1 MVEHSPESGTFL
13 EVVLPGRARQF
24 VVVSQAPFLIGR
36 GAETGNDLQLEDRR
50 ISRSCAA
57 IVADDG
63 GYALEDRG
71 HRHGVFVNGNNVERV
86 KLQDGDHIDFGL
98 EDGCE
103 LIFHD
108 SGEGPSIEAMLTR
121 LGSIPSITSAQ
132 TGNMS
137 KLNLLLEATTL
148 LHSQLSLDSVLGTM
162 LEHAIAITHADRG
175 LLLEPDDSG
184 ELKQRLVRTSQS
196 ARVQREHIPASQTAV
211 RQAIERQSSVITA
224 DLGLA
229 DAALKSAQSVVAQ
242 RLRSVVVIPLYAMPR
257 ANSDQSVA
265 PAHGQLLGVLYC
277 DSTRPAAFSNLD
289 RQILDALGM
298 ESASILDN
306 ARLVERERE
315 RQRLEQEL
323 SIARYIQKALL
334 PVGMNKYP
342 HLSISGVHLPCHE
355 VGGDYFDVFPISDQR
370 TAVLIADVSGK
381 GLGAA
386 LLTTILQGALS
397 GMSIG
402 VEPVRVFNHI
412 NKFLCEHSELG
423 RYATMFFGIFGQNGS
438 LEYIR
443 AGHPSPLVIRRGEV
457 TELYS
462 GGSFP
467 VGLIEEA
474 EFTSTTVQL
483 EPEDTLVL
491 FSDGITE
498 AENTDRDLFQTF
510 RLQEALAGRG
520 LNNEPLEQ
528 LQQAVLDSVNAF
540 CAGAAQA
547 DDLTMLMVRYRAPAL
562 DADSTTGSVLT

>member
-1 MVEHSPESGTFL
+1 
-13 EVVLPGRARQF
+13 
-24 VVVSQAPFLIGR
+24 
-36 GAETGNDLQLEDRR
+36 
-50 ISRSCAA
+50 
-57 IVADDG
+57 
-63 GYALEDRG
+63 
-71 HRHGVFVNGNNVERV
+71 
-86 KLQDGDHIDFGL
+86 
-98 EDGCE
+98 
-103 LIFHD
+103 
-108 SGEGPSIEAMLTR
+108 
-121 LGSIPSITSAQ
+121 
-132 TGNMS
+132 
-137 KLNLLLEATTL
+137 
-148 LHSQLSLDSVLGTM
+148 
-162 LEHAIAITHADRG
+162 
-175 LLLEPDDSG
+175 
-184 ELKQRLVRTSQS
+184 
-196 ARVQREHIPASQTAV
+196 
-211 RQAIERQSSVITA
+211 
-224 DLGLA
+224 
-229 DAALKSAQSVVAQ
+229 
-242 RLRSVVVIPLYAMPR
+242 
-257 ANSDQSVA
+257 
-265 PAHGQLLGVLYC
+265 
-277 DSTRPAAFSNLD
+277 
-289 RQILDALGM
+289 
-298 ESASILDN
+298 
-306 ARLVERERE
+306 
-315 RQRLEQEL
+315 
-323 SIARYIQKALL
+323 
-334 PVGMNKYP
+334 
-342 HLSISGVHLPCHE
+342 
-355 VGGDYFDVFPISDQR
+355 
-370 TAVLIADVSGK
+370 
-381 GLGAA
+381 
-386 LLTTILQGALS
+386 
-397 GMSIG
+397 MSIG

>member
-1 MVEHSPESGTFL
+1 MLEHSPESGTFL
-13 EVVLPGRARQF
+13 EVIIPGRTPQYA
-24 VVVSQAPFLIGR
+24 VVTHTPFLIGR
-36 GAETGNDLQLEDRR
+36 GSETGNHLQLEDRR
-50 ISRSCAA
+50 ISRRCAA
-57 IVADDG
+57 LMADES
-63 GYALEDRG
+63 GYLLEDRG
-71 HRHGVFVNGNNVERV
+71 HRLGLFVNGNNVERV
-86 KLQDGDHIDFGL
+86 RLRDGDLIDFGL

-103 LIFHD
+103 LIFH
-108 SGEGPSIEAMLTR
+108 SLPEGQSIETMLTR
-121 LGSIPSITSAQ
+121 MGSIPSITATQ
-132 TGNMS
+132 PGNLG
-137 KLNLLLEATTL
+137 KLKLLLEATSL

-162 LEHAIAITHADRG
+162 LEHAIAITNADRG
-175 LLLEPDDSG
+175 LLLEGDGSG
-184 ELKQRLVRTSQS
+184 ELRQRLVRASKS
-196 ARVQREHIPASQTAV
+196 ARVQREHIPPSQTAV

-229 DAALKSAQSVVAQ
+229 DSALKSAQSVVAQ

-257 ANSDQSVA
+257 ASSDESIVLTR
-265 PAHGQLLGVLYC
+265 GQLLGVLYC

-334 PVGMNKYP
+334 PQGMNKYP
-342 HLSISGVHLPCHE
+342 HLSVSGIHLPCHE
-355 VGGDYFDVFPISDQR
+355 VGGDYFDVFPISEQR

-397 GMSIG
+397 GMSMG
-402 VEPVRVFNHI
+402 AEPVRVFNHI

-423 RYATMFFGIFGQNGS
+423 RYATMFFGILGHDGT

-443 AGHPSPLVIRRGEV
+443 AGHPSPLLLRRGRV
-457 TELYS
+457 SELYT

-467 VGLIEEA
+467 VGLIEETQ
-474 EFTSTTVQL
+474 FTSTTVNL

-498 AENTDRDLFQTF
+498 AENANRELFQTF
-510 RLQEALAGRG
+510 RLREVLSDRSS
-520 LNNEPLEQ
+520 EPLES
-528 LQQAVLDSVNAF
+528 LQQLILDSVNTF
-540 CAGAAQA
+540 SAGAAQS
-547 DDLTMLMVRYRAPAL
+547 DDLTLLIARYHARAEEPVSSA
-562 DADSTTGSVLT
+562 